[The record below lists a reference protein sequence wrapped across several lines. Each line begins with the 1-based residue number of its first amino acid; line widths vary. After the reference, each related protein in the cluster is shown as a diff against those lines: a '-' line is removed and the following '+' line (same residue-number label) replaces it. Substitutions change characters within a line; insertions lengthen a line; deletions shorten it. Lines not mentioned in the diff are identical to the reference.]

1 MRIRPVLLAIGVMVA
16 LLGVAMVPSALIDL
30 ADQDTERGANWRI
43 FAGSAI
49 ICITIGL
56 VAVGLAGKNNRATG
70 PKEAFVLTVLVWT
83 FLPAV
88 AAIPFV
94 LSNYSITDG
103 WFESVSGLTTTGST
117 VLTGLD
123 LMPRGLLL
131 WRAILQWIGGIG
143 IIVTAIAIL
152 PMLRVGGMQ
161 LFQLESSDMSGKFL
175 PRVTEIAAQT
185 GLVYLG
191 LTIACAVLYDIN
203 GMNTFDCITH
213 AMTTMAAGGYSTHD
227 ESFAYFG
234 SGASSVAILFMILA
248 GLPFASFVL
257 LLRGNPRPFLRD
269 SQPRLYLAIMV
280 AAIIIM
286 LLYNSIGQGSAVF
299 DDFDEALRN
308 TAFSVVSVMT
318 GTGYA
323 NTNYGAWGPG
333 STAMFL
339 MLMFLG
345 GCAGSAAC
353 GMKIFRLEISV
364 RAIVA
369 HAKRMVSPNR
379 LAPVRYNGRVVDEDT
394 IQSVL
399 VFMFLYLATFMITSA
414 LLGLTENV
422 DAVTAISGAATSV
435 SNVGPGL
442 GSLIGPKGTFQSLSD
457 PAKWICSFAM
467 LLGRLEFIAM
477 FVVLTPRFWRG

>member
-1 MRIRPVLLAIGVMVA
+1 MQLRPVLLAIGVMVT
-16 LLGVAMVPSALIDL
+16 LLGVAMLPSALIDIADDRPNWAVFAVSAFGCIFIGMCL
-30 ADQDTERGANWRI
+30 ALLTNEGVE
-43 FAGSAI
+43 S
-49 ICITIGL
+49 
-56 VAVGLAGKNNRATG
+56 TG

-83 FLPAV
+83 LLPAV
-88 AAIPFV
+88 AAIPFI
-94 LSNYSITDG
+94 LSNYTITDS

-117 VLTGLD
+117 VFVGLD
-123 LMPRGLLL
+123 TMPRGLLL

-191 LTIACAVLYDIN
+191 LTVACAVLYDIN

-227 ESFAYFG
+227 DSLAYFG
-234 SGASSVAILFMILA
+234 NGASSVAILFMILA

-269 SQPRLYLAIMV
+269 SQPRLYLAIM
-280 AAIIIM
+280 AIAIIVL
-286 LLYNSIGQGSAVF
+286 LLYNSIGAGSAVF
-299 DDFDEALRN
+299 TDGDEALRN

-323 NTNYGAWGPG
+323 NTNYAAWGPG
-333 STAMFL
+333 ATAIFL

-353 GMKIFRLEISV
+353 GLKIFRLEIAA
-364 RAIVA
+364 RAILA
-369 HAKRMVSPNR
+369 HAQRMVSPNR

-399 VFMFLYLATFMITSA
+399 VFMFLYLATFIITAA
-414 LLGLTENV
+414 LLGLTGL
-422 DAVTAISGAATSV
+422 DPVTAISGAATSV

-442 GSLIGPKGTFQSLSD
+442 GSVIGPKGTFESLPD
-457 PAKWICSFAM
+457 LAKWICSFAM

>member
-1 MRIRPVLLAIGVMVA
+1 MKIRPVLLAVGVMVT
-16 LLGVAMVPSALIDL
+16 LLGVAMLPSALIDI
-30 ADQDTERGANWRI
+30 ADKRSDWAV
-43 FAGSAI
+43 FALSAFG
-49 ICITIGL
+49 CIGIGL
-56 VAVGLAGKNNRATG
+56 TVALLTGRGETSTG

-83 FLPAV
+83 LLPAV
-88 AAIPFV
+88 AAIPFA
-94 LSNYSITDG
+94 LSGYTVTDS

-117 VLTGLD
+117 VFVGLD
-123 LMPRGLLL
+123 NLPRGILL

-191 LTIACAVLYDIN
+191 LTIACAVLYDVN

-227 ESFAYFG
+227 DSLAYFG
-234 SGASSVAILFMILA
+234 HGASSVAILFMILA

-257 LLRGNPRPFLRD
+257 LLRGNPRPLIRD
-269 SQPRLYLAIMV
+269 SQPRTYLAIM
-280 AAIIIM
+280 AFAIIVL
-286 LLYNSIGQGSAVF
+286 LLYNLSGAGSAVF
-299 DDFDEALRN
+299 DSSDEALRN

-323 NTNYGAWGPG
+323 NTNYAAWGPG
-333 STAMFL
+333 ATAIFL
-339 MLMFLG
+339 LLMFLG

-353 GMKIFRLEISV
+353 GLKIFRLEIAV
-364 RAIVA
+364 RAIIA
-369 HAKRMVSPNR
+369 HAQRMVSPNR

-399 VFMFLYLATFMITSA
+399 VFMFLYLATFVITAA
-414 LLGLTENV
+414 LLGLTGL
-422 DAVTAISGAATSV
+422 DPVTAISGAATSV

-442 GSLIGPKGTFQSLSD
+442 GSVIGPKGTFESL
-457 PAKWICSFAM
+457 PIMAKWICSFAM